1 MRIPLVRGRLFDA
14 SDVGRS
20 PLVAIVSEAMAA
32 RVWPGLD
39 PIGRRLRTSL
49 LADEADG
56 PRWLMVAGIVGTAR
70 YREIENPRFDLYVPH
85 RQSTIGV
92 RHFMVH
98 TDVDPLGALPTLRT
112 QLASL
117 DPALSID
124 EVTTMDDVVRRTRG
138 PWQFNMLVFSLLG
151 LMALTLAVIG
161 LVGVVTYAVNQRTRE
176 IGIRMALGARR
187 REVVTLMLW
196 QGGTPVLIG
205 VVFGVALAQVT
216 MPLLSSLLFEVSPT
230 DVLTLAA
237 VAGLLIV
244 VTLPAIYL
252 PAKRAASVDP
262 LVVMR
267 GE

>member
-1 MRIPLVRGRLFDA
+1 
-14 SDVGRS
+14 
-20 PLVAIVSEAMAA
+20 
-32 RVWPGLD
+32 
-39 PIGRRLRTSL
+39 
-49 LADEADG
+49 
-56 PRWLMVAGIVGTAR
+56 
-70 YREIENPRFDLYVPH
+70 
-85 RQSTIGV
+85 
-92 RHFMVH
+92 
-98 TDVDPLGALPTLRT
+98 
-112 QLASL
+112 
-117 DPALSID
+117 
-124 EVTTMDDVVRRTRG
+124 
-138 PWQFNMLVFSLLG
+138 
-151 LMALTLAVIG
+151 
-161 LVGVVTYAVNQRTRE
+161 
-176 IGIRMALGARR
+176 MALGARR